1 MRQLYLYLFLFSLL
15 INVFQYVNDSNVLK
29 AKDEIIEKSKTYK
42 DSLKIYKNMLK
53 EANYFSIDENK
64 NAQKMFGEYL
74 YEDVMDKVLT
84 DLTALNT
91 QEGGNPLLPIA
102 TDGSK
107 TIIKKAN
114 VLNHEWII
122 LFYENDS
129 EIGEMLLKYNF
140 NPNEITKFEVISNT
154 NFE

>member
-1 MRQLYLYLFLFSLL
+1 
-15 INVFQYVNDSNVLK
+15 
-29 AKDEIIEKSKTYK
+29 
-42 DSLKIYKNMLK
+42 MLK